1 MTKPAILGG
10 IPENKTIFPPYNTI
24 GEEEK
29 SAVMAVLDSGEL
41 SGFVAGDT
49 PAFYGGK
56 QVQALEKE
64 FCKMFNTK
72 YAVSVNSAT
81 SGIYCM
87 LMAMG
92 IGPGDEVITT
102 PYTWIITV
110 NAIAATG
117 AKPVFVDVREDFNID
132 PNKVEEK
139 IRSKTKAI
147 VPVHVAGHLCQ
158 MSDLERLAR
167 RRGLHIVEDAAQ
179 AICGSLGSRRAGS
192 FSTAA
197 AFSMNPMKVLHGYG
211 EAGVVTTNSERLYRR
226 LKKLRH
232 AGTRRD
238 PTGRHFNQCD
248 FISLN
253 HKIDTLQAAF
263 LLENLDRL
271 EFIWQKREKIAKRY
285 DALLSGVVELQQL
298 HPDEVHGR
306 YLYLIRCKKRDW
318 LRKTLAQKGVETKIV
333 YSPLTCDA
341 TPYKHGRR
349 LSMPVSRKLLKQS
362 LSLPLHEKMSL
373 AQAEFVANTIIKF
386 FAKG

>member
-1 MTKPAILGG
+1 MKVPYLDLRIKEKAHREALHKRLEGVLTHGRIIEGPEVQDFEQRIAQRVGTRFAVGTGSGSSAI
-10 IPENKTIFPPYNTI
+10 Y
-24 GEEEK
+24 
-29 SAVMAVLDSGEL
+29 MALKALD
-41 SGFVAGDT
+41 
-49 PAFYGGK
+49 
-56 QVQALEKE
+56 
-64 FCKMFNTK
+64 
-72 YAVSVNSAT
+72 
-81 SGIYCM
+81 
-87 LMAMG
+87 

-147 VPVHVAGHLCQ
+147 VPMHVAGHLCQ

-179 AICGSLGSRRAGS
+179 AICGSLGSRHAGS

-285 DALLSGVVELQQL
+285 DALLSGVVELQKL

-306 YLYLIRCKKRDW
+306 YLYLIRCKKRDG

-341 TPYKHGRR
+341 TPYRHGRR
-349 LSMPVSRKLLKQS
+349 LNMPVSRKLLKQS